1 MCGVLSS
8 PIPEVELAALDCL
21 AAMASGNETVGA
33 AIINTNYMGKS
44 LINQVIFRSVDLVWA
59 SICFFN
65 E

>member
-8 PIPEVELAALDCL
+8 PIPEVQLAALDCL
-21 AAMASGNETVGA
+21 AAMSSGNETVGA

-44 LINQVIFRSVDLVWA
+44 LISQVNIMKFCCCYK
-59 SICFFN
+59 IGFPH